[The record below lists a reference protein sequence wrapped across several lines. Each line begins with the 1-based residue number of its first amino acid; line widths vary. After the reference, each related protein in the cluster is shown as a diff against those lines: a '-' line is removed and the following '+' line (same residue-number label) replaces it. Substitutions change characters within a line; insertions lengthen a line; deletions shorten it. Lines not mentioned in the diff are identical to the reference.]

1 MRFLLVASM
10 KEAAKSCDIIEGM
23 ERRHV
28 YAALTGAFFLLY
40 LWEKA
45 KKQAPQLL
53 GNPEGVR
60 VTLDTD
66 RVIDSAAPW
75 IDAHP
80 IVKDLARHTLKG
92 AFRKATERAGFNS

>member
-1 MRFLLVASM
+1 
-10 KEAAKSCDIIEGM
+10 M

-28 YAALTGAFFLLY
+28 WGALAGTFFLLY

-45 KKQAPQLL
+45 REQRTRL
-53 GNPEGVR
+53 GSNPEGVK

-80 IVKDLARHTLKG
+80 MLKDVARHTLKG
-92 AFRKATERAGFNS
+92 AFRSVTERAGFRS